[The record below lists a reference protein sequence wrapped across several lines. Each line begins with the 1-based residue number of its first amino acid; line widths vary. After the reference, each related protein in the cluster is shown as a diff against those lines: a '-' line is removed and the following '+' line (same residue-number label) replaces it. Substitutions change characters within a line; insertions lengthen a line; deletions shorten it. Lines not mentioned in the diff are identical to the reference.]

1 MIQALARYRDLV
13 DDFDCFAEAIA
24 RPLPLCIWTNPL
36 KTDAT
41 TLRMVL
47 EQGVLNQKG
56 VELEPVSWAQSRKEA
71 FRARDWQ
78 QPGRTLPFVSGWY
91 LVQEEIAMTAV
102 IALDPQ
108 PGEIILDLCAAPGNK
123 TVQIASR
130 LSGQPGADTGL
141 VVANE
146 WKAGRLSSLWS
157 AIARMGLL
165 NVLTLNADGRTLE
178 LPIQFDRVLVDVP
191 CSSEGT
197 LRKKRHRLKL
207 DANLATQLEAQAQ
220 KAIAQ
225 LVPVQKALLDRALYL
240 VKPGGVVVYSTCTF
254 SPEENEAVLHE
265 VLGDRGT
272 IEPFEIKGLRS
283 SPGLTTW
290 QGQRFRPD
298 LTHAHRYFPHH
309 NDTGGFF
316 VARIRRNLTSD
327 QFSSGSA
334 RSADSTSAPHATILN
349 DPKPLRYM
357 GDRFGLDL
365 DTCKNLRLL
374 QKGRDKLWLLS
385 CPEQSSVS
393 EEQLTHLIERIPFQN
408 LGLPLLR
415 QSRNSDQLKPTT
427 TALQRL
433 GQQITRNVVKLTEP
447 EQVDAFLN
455 GRSLSLEATETHLS
469 PENGYVHVRAKLNGV
484 VFELGCGRYQQGVLH
499 SQFPKA
505 LHLPEK
511 S

>member
-1 MIQALARYRDLV
+1 M
-13 DDFDCFAEAIA
+13 
-24 RPLPLCIWTNPL
+24 
-36 KTDAT
+36 
-41 TLRMVL
+41 
-47 EQGVLNQKG
+47 
-56 VELEPVSWAQSRKEA
+56 
-71 FRARDWQ
+71 
-78 QPGRTLPFVSGWY
+78 
-91 LVQEEIAMTAV
+91 
-102 IALDPQ
+102 
-108 PGEIILDLCAAPGNK
+108 
-123 TVQIASR
+123 
-130 LSGQPGADTGL
+130 
-141 VVANE
+141 
-146 WKAGRLSSLWS
+146 
-157 AIARMGLL
+157 
-165 NVLTLNADGRTLE
+165 
-178 LPIQFDRVLVDVP
+178 P